1 MRCALVLLGAA
12 AAATAAA
19 VAATPP
25 AAGDLLRLWPCAPAE
40 PRQRFALSPGG
51 PPLTIFLQPPT
62 ANLVLDI
69 SGPSRAPGTPVHVW
83 GRYSPAVP
91 NQQWARAGALLQS
104 AYAAGLCLGAAGP
117 YPGAQ
122 VAIYACNT
130 SSPLQDF
137 SYSAASG
144 LLSLPGAGGLC
155 AQAGGNTTP
164 SCDMAPFSGYPYC
177 NPALPAAARVA
188 DLVARMTD
196 EELVGALDSGVPAL
210 PRLGVPSLHSGEAL
224 HGVVSGCVPSP
235 APNSTGCPTS
245 FPCPTALGAA
255 LDLDLWARV
264 GLAIG
269 TEARALANVGPG
281 ALWVFSP
288 NVNPARDPRWGR
300 VQEVPSED
308 ANLVAQY
315 SQAFISGL
323 QGTYIYNNNNSS
335 ISNSNNHLLVASTAK
350 HYIGYDMEG
359 YIPRTDPQPR
369 PASSTCDTPGGC
381 QRWNMDASPP
391 QRDIDAYYLPP
402 FTAAVKAGVRSVM
415 CVARA
420 GRRPPFLR
428 NPSHTPPRAPTH
440 SLPPSL
446 SLSRTCAGAPT
457 RAGRASPRA
466 AAAPSTA
473 SCVASWGGTATW

>member
-1 MRCALVLLGAA
+1 MRCALALLGAA

-19 VAATPP
+19 ASTPP
-25 AAGDLLRLWPCAPAE
+25 AAGDPLRLWQCAPAE

-51 PPLTIFLQPPT
+51 PPLTVFLQPPA

-69 SGPSRAPGTPVHVW
+69 AGPSRAPGTPVHVW

-104 AYAAGLCLGAAGP
+104 AYAAGQCLGAAGP

-122 VAIYACNT
+122 LAIYACNA
-130 SSPLQDF
+130 SSPLQAF
-137 SYSAASG
+137 AYSAASG
-144 LLSLPGAGGLC
+144 LLSLPGAGGGGGGLC

-164 SCDMAPFSGYPYC
+164 SCDTAPFSGYPYC

-224 HGVVSGCVPSP
+224 HGVASACAPSP

-255 LDLDLWARV
+255 LDADLWARV

-281 ALWVFSP
+281 ALWVFAP
-288 NVNPARDPRWGR
+288 NVNPARDARWGR

-308 ANLVAQY
+308 ANVVAQY

-323 QGTYIYNNNNSS
+323 QGTANNTNNT
-335 ISNSNNHLLVASTAK
+335 NKHLLVASTAK

-381 QRWNMDASPP
+381 QRWNFDASPP

-402 FTAAVKAGVRSVM
+402 FTAAVRAGVRSVM

-420 GRRPPFLR
+420 RPFYS
-428 NPSHTPPRAPTH
+428 SHTAHARPLKRT
-440 SLPPSL
+440 LLPSL
-446 SLSRTCAGAPT
+446 SHFQVRLLGV
-457 RAGRASPRA
+457 AGRARVRQRLPEPRA
-466 AAAPSTA
+466 ARQAGVGRPR
-473 SCVASWGGTATW
+473 GQRLHRH